1 MGVKQLIVKNL
12 KGLLEAGVVI
22 CIIAFNISYLLKP
35 ALLINLAT
43 AFMALWGM
51 AGIIVVCNHIKDEQ
65 NNKSNMIAIG
75 YATLAILLIIKF
87 YNDEYRVISQ
97 ASHYQVGVVI
107 DLLEIVYIIIGIKY
121 VNQTTSLKKYGYF
134 SGVLLIVSILLS
146 YRIEFLSLLH
156 RHSFY
161 AVKIEMVI
169 RLLLLGGTIVF
180 LVDYCRSA
188 NLFCKINHYRILFVL
203 TLHSFYQMM
212 YLILEWNAY
221 PTGQM
226 GLSLLKLIYYGNIFS
241 FIYQETHYVIW
252 SPMDED
258 LDGKTKKLKEDIKRK
273 DILIIVAE
281 KLQEYIQ
288 KVEDTNEKLKSK
300 MQEQTY
306 LKKLKYVHMI
316 TQNVYRLKKLTHN
329 IRAINQ
335 IDSGRIM
342 PQFTYVNIVQLM
354 EQLIDSIESY
364 FTSMHIHI
372 TLIKS
377 KDNIYCYIDPELVE
391 RVMLNIISN
400 AIKYNKDDGSI
411 AIFINT
417 KGNKV
422 YICIQDTG
430 VGIAEERLETVFN
443 RFERGNTILDKAKE
457 GSGLGLP
464 IVKSLIEM
472 HQGSIYIVSKENYGT
487 MVSICLPIHE
497 EIKSEVYEYG
507 NANRGELEDKMK
519 IEFSDLRITR

>member
-1 MGVKQLIVKNL
+1 VGIKQLVVKNL
-12 KGLLEAGVVI
+12 KGLLEAGIVV
-22 CIIAFNISYLLKP
+22 CIIAFNISYLLRP

-51 AGIIVVCNHIKDEQ
+51 AGIIVVCNHIKDKR

-75 YATLAILLIIKF
+75 YASLAILLIIKF
-87 YNDEYRVISQ
+87 YNDEYRVIFGE
-97 ASHYQVGVVI
+97 SHNQIGLII
-107 DLLEIVYIIIGIKY
+107 DLLEIAYIVIGIKC
-121 VNQTTSLKKYGYF
+121 VNQYTSLKKYVYF
-134 SGVLLIVSILLS
+134 SGVVLITGILLS
-146 YRIEFLSLLH
+146 YRIDILSVLPIA
-156 RHSFY
+156 SFY
-161 AVKIEMVI
+161 AIRTEVI
-169 RLLLLGGTIVF
+169 IRTFLLGGTIIF
-180 LVDYCRSA
+180 LVDYCRSTSG
-188 NLFCKINHYRILFVL
+188 FCKTNRYRVVFILI
-203 TLHSFYQMM
+203 LHSIYQIM
-212 YLILEWNAY
+212 YLALEWN
-221 PTGQM
+221 GNVFGDI
-226 GLSLLKLIYYGNIFS
+226 GLSVLKLIYYGNIFS

-252 SPMDED
+252 GPMGED
-258 LDGKTKKLKEDIKRK
+258 LEGKTKKLKEDIKRK

-288 KVEDTNEKLKSK
+288 KIEDTNEKLKDK
-300 MQEQTY
+300 IQQQTDF
-306 LKKLKYVHMI
+306 KKLKYVYMI

-335 IDSGRIM
+335 IDSGRIK

-377 KDNIYCYIDPELVE
+377 KDNIYCYIDTELIE

-417 KGNKV
+417 KKDNV

-430 VGIAEERLETVFN
+430 VGIAAERIETVFN
-443 RFERGNTILDKAKE
+443 RFERGDTILDKVRE

-472 HQGSIYIVSKENYGT
+472 HQGTIYIVSKENYGT

-497 EIKSEVYEYG
+497 EIQSEIFEYG
-507 NANRGELEDKMK
+507 NTNKGELEDKMK